1 MAASDAVDDVVD
13 SLLMRVVCKRS
24 LLASTFNVQFV
35 SIYCIDLK
43 KCCTFLIHYCYGY
56 TFAEVVDNCIG
67 VYFLSGNSVDCFT
80 NVSLV
85 TLVNH
90 YICLW
95 QHLTVGV

>member
-24 LLASTFNVQFV
+24 LLASTFNVQLV

-67 VYFLSGNSVDCFT
+67 GLLFIRKQCGLFYKRFFSYFS
-80 NVSLV
+80 
-85 TLVNH
+85 
-90 YICLW
+90 
-95 QHLTVGV
+95 